1 MEFKQ
6 LEMFVALADE
16 RHVQRAA
23 QRVSRTQPA
32 VSMSMARLEAEV
44 GAPLFLRRENF
55 RLTRS
60 GEVLYAYA
68 RQLLGLRAE
77 AAAVVASRSHG
88 TGRIASP
95 P

>member
-32 VSMSMARLEAEV
+32 VSMSIAKLEQEV
-44 GAPLFLRRENF
+44 GSPLFDRTARF
-55 RLTRS
+55 RLTPS
-60 GEVLYAYA
+60 GEILYNYA
-68 RQLLGLRAE
+68 RQLLQLRKD
-77 AAAVVASRSHG
+77 AAAVLCGV
-88 TGRIASP
+88 GRARVLSNEC
-95 P
+95 